1 MMKDFHASPPEAKE
15 AFDQLGARK
24 MIPMHYGTYDLS
36 SEPISEPY
44 FMIQENFSSNN
55 ESEKLILPGV
65 NEVVY
70 LD

>member
-1 MMKDFHASPPEAKE
+1 MN
-15 AFDQLGARK
+15 
-24 MIPMHYGTYDLS
+24 YGTYDLS

-44 FMIQENFSSNN
+44 FMIQENFSETG